1 MSSGVLTRTGRPAP
15 PRSRAGTRG
24 TPVIDPRI
32 DQRRRDVERG
42 RTRRRWHRVAGLGI
56 VAVLAVGAVALT
68 RTAALDVDRV
78 TVRGATGDR
87 ADQVQAAADVRPGDP
102 LVSIDTGAVAGRVE
116 ALPWVA
122 GAEVDRSWKG
132 TIAVQVSERSPLAV
146 AGRGEAAVLL
156 DAHGRSL
163 GPAGDADLPRVA
175 TAAPEPGAFVAASA
189 RPTLL
194 VLRGLPEDL
203 RRQVA
208 TLNSGSGGVDAV
220 LHDGIRVRLGDA
232 TRLSVKA
239 QALAALL
246 ELPDRSSVTTID
258 LRAPSTPAV
267 TRQGSLTDAEP
278 GGA

>member
-1 MSSGVLTRTGRPAP
+1 M
-15 PRSRAGTRG
+15 
-24 TPVIDPRI
+24 
-32 DQRRRDVERG
+32 
-42 RTRRRWHRVAGLGI
+42 
-56 VAVLAVGAVALT
+56 
-68 RTAALDVDRV
+68 

-122 GAEVDRSWKG
+122 GAEVNGPGR
-132 TIAVQVSERSPLAV
+132 ARSPSRSVSGALWPWP
-146 AGRGEAAVLL
+146 AGAKPPCCSTPTVGPSGPGRRRSPPRG
-156 DAHGRSL
+156 HGR
-163 GPAGDADLPRVA
+163 PRAGCLR
-175 TAAPEPGAFVAASA
+175 GGLA

-208 TLNSGSGGVDAV
+208 TLNSGSGGVDTV

-258 LRAPSTPAV
+258 LQDALRHQAV